1 MRLPLPDYSQS
12 LSIINNGASSTEEP
26 RPNNFAL
33 SNLSLIN
40 LDSKSPFSITIK
52 PQSSEELASANDDPP
67 DDLLDYVDSNS
78 NNEHFDFDQAE
89 DFLDAH
95 SMPEEIAKTKEETEI
110 ESKPQIST
118 SSSSTTS
125 MDKDSKKCQD
135 CSIVFLTPFRLQRHI
150 KKFHGG
156 LTPTMA
162 NSETQI
168 SDDSQVSEMPRPY
181 ACQLC
186 QKSFTSH
193 AYLASHIRKAHEKRF
208 RCQEC
213 GKCYG
218 GNYSS
223 IQFLKYVYVCLHYFL
238 NLIWTYFAFL
248 FTGSSYLREH
258 IEAVHRKTKNFTCES
273 CAASFYSKTQLTNHC
288 LRNHT
293 QGEDQPCPECGKVFS
308 NELSLKLHLRNVHQP
323 VKSMCSQCGKEY
335 PNEVS
340 LKKHIQCVHEKMRY
354 LKKT

>member
-1 MRLPLPDYSQS
+1 MESNNGVSISNQIDVIKNPPMRLPLPDYSQS
-12 LSIINNGASSTEEP
+12 LSITNNGPLSLSTEEP
-26 RPNNFAL
+26 RLNNFAS

-52 PQSSEELASANDDPP
+52 PQSSEELASADDDPP

-78 NNEHFDFDQAE
+78 NNEQFDFDQSE

-118 SSSSTTS
+118 SSSSSSTTS

-218 GNYSS
+218 GN
-223 IQFLKYVYVCLHYFL
+223 I
-238 NLIWTYFAFL
+238 
-248 FTGSSYLREH
+248 
-258 IEAVHRKTKNFTCES
+258 
-273 CAASFYSKTQLTNHC
+273 
-288 LRNHT
+288 
-293 QGEDQPCPECGKVFS
+293 
-308 NELSLKLHLRNVHQP
+308 
-323 VKSMCSQCGKEY
+323 
-335 PNEVS
+335 
-340 LKKHIQCVHEKMRY
+340 
-354 LKKT
+354 